1 MTMEMMKLS
10 NIIDSLNVSV
20 TEDYGEN
27 TDTNEAIVT
36 FDDHI
41 MPKRFLAWT
50 GYVALKP
57 AEKI

>member
-1 MTMEMMKLS
+1 MEM
-10 NIIDSLNVSV
+10 IDSLNVSV

-41 MPKRFLAWT
+41 MPK
-50 GYVALKP
+50 
-57 AEKI
+57 